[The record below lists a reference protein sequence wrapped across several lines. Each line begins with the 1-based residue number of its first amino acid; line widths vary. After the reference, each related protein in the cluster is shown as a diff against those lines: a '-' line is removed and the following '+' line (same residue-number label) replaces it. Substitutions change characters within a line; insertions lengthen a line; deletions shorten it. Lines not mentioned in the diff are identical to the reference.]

1 MTARDAPSA
10 HIVIE
15 LARAPASCYPA
26 RVMSRLPIVLL
37 LAVAFAAG
45 PSGAH
50 AAPKGHRPPASRASD
65 GSYRTDVIFLA
76 HLPQD
81 RAIALW
87 ERVIGP
93 AGEARVIAGRAGTV
107 VVYDTPPRLARF
119 RDLLRALDVGGGD
132 AHIYVRPVVHLPPSA
147 LGALLEQILGDAGG
161 RDALVLVADDRAGQL
176 VIRTTPA
183 RYAVVDRLARRLDV
197 PAGQRERA
205 VRRLTAPPDTRP
217 EAP

>member
-1 MTARDAPSA
+1 MATSTWA
-10 HIVIE
+10 E
-15 LARAPASCYPA
+15 RAPTLGMCYPA
-26 RVMSRLPIVLL
+26 GVVRPFVPLL
-37 LAVAFAAG
+37 VACALALVGG
-45 PSGAH
+45 PGE
-50 AAPKGHRPPASRASD
+50 AAPATAPAVSPRSD
-65 GSYRTDVIFLA
+65 DSYRTDVIFLA

-93 AGEARVIAGRAGTV
+93 AGEARIIAGRADTV

-119 RDLLRALDVGGGD
+119 RDLLRALDVGDDD

-147 LGALLEQILGDAGG
+147 LAALIEQILGDAGG

-183 RYAVVDRLARRLDV
+183 RYAIIDRLARRLDV

>member
-1 MTARDAPSA
+1 MLTRIPT
-10 HIVIE
+10 
-15 LARAPASCYPA
+15 
-26 RVMSRLPIVLL
+26 VLL

-50 AAPKGHRPPASRASD
+50 AAPGHRPPASRASD
-65 GSYRTDVIFLA
+65 DSYRTDVIFLA
-76 HLPQD
+76 HLPQG

-93 AGEARVIAGRAGTV
+93 AGEARIIAGRAGTV

-119 RDLLRALDVGGGD
+119 RDLLRALDVGDGD
-132 AHIYVRPVVHLPPSA
+132 AHIYVRPVVHLAPSA
-147 LGALLEQILGDAGG
+147 LAALIERILGDAGG
-161 RDALVLVADDRAGQL
+161 RDALVLVPDDRASQL

-183 RYAVVDRLARRLDV
+183 RYAVIDKLARRLDA
-197 PAGQRERA
+197 PAGERERV